1 MTLINLTPD
10 QSRQLATAIDG
21 VVIADN
27 AGNVVV
33 RLPAKSSDSE
43 AAIIAEARRRLATNQ
58 PGRPLAEFASRMQ
71 PGANS

>member
-33 RLPAKSSDSE
+33 RLPAKSSDS
-43 AAIIAEARRRLATNQ
+43 
-58 PGRPLAEFASRMQ
+58 
-71 PGANS
+71 